1 MLCEYFVAFETDIA
15 VHYEMAA
22 VEAQF
27 KLGEGEESAV
37 LGFTTA
43 GI

>member
-1 MLCEYFVAFETDIA
+1 VAFETDIA
-15 VHYEMAA
+15 VRYEMAA
-22 VEAQF
+22 AEVSFQ
-27 KLGEGEESAV
+27 LGEGEDAAV